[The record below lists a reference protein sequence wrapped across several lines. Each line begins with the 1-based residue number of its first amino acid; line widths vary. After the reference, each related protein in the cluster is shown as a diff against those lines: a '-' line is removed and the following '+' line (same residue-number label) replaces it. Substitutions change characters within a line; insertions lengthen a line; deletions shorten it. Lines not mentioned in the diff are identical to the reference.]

1 MHFGSLGGRCAG
13 WDIVRFCYVAVIVVH
28 MFMLQA
34 TMDIWYLHVL
44 LTIQSLTINHR
55 GRILLAPFVTMDDGV
70 EFPSQLLSSH
80 PEISHGFDEFLKS
93 TTACI
98 HTHTCNPLGP
108 SAAMHTHTC
117 LHSHTHV
124 IASGKELRKPQKSLG
139 NREAVRKYRE
149 KKKAHA
155 AFLEE
160 EVKKLRA
167 TNQELLRRLQGHAAL
182 EAEVVRLR
190 GLLFDVRGKIEAEIG
205 SFQFQ
210 KHCGLGSVVC
220 TDPTHCFNA
229 VAEVAAW
236 EANSEPT
243 ILDYEIDE
251 SDRIS

>member
-1 MHFGSLGGRCAG
+1 ME
-13 WDIVRFCYVAVIVVH
+13 
-28 MFMLQA
+28 
-34 TMDIWYLHVL
+34 
-44 LTIQSLTINHR
+44 
-55 GRILLAPFVTMDDGV
+55 DGV
-70 EFPSQLLSSH
+70 GLPSQLLLSH
-80 PEISHGFDEFLKS
+80 PEISNGFDEFLKS
-93 TTACI
+93 TTACT

-124 IASGKELRKPQKSLG
+124 VASGKELRKPRKSLG

-167 TNQELLRRLQGHAAL
+167 INQQLLRRLQGHAAL

-210 KHCGLGSVVC
+210 KNCSLGLGSVVC

-236 EANSEPT
+236 ENSGPI
-243 ILDYEIDE
+243 ILDFEIDE
-251 SDRIS
+251 SDRISRELDVVNSMDAATSLVNTASLDE